1 LVSTSNT
8 CKCKETFTN
17 LNDTMCKP
25 KGDCFSKY
33 VTLTNRWVSC
43 GSNEVVVENDDT
55 NCETKNTCTKYQKFL
70 PCSNSC

>member
-1 LVSTSNT
+1 
-8 CKCKETFTN
+8 
-17 LNDTMCKP
+17 MCKP